1 MDSLTSGVRASFLIY
16 AVAIIFPLQGLSQ
29 KKEITETP
37 AITTQVG
44 NEFDTGIGTWRT
56 SLKRLLKPLSGSSE
70 WTEYEGTTIVTK
82 VWGGKASLVELV
94 ADGPQGT
101 IEALS
106 MRLFNP
112 ASRQWSLNFSSAR
125 GGTMSIPAIGEFKNG
140 KGEFYC
146 QETYNEK
153 AILLKFVIII
163 VTPDVWHY
171 EQSFSAD
178 GGKTWEVNWI
188 AEDTRI
194 K

>member
-1 MDSLTSGVRASFLIY
+1 
-16 AVAIIFPLQGLSQ
+16 
-29 KKEITETP
+29 
-37 AITTQVG
+37 
-44 NEFDTGIGTWRT
+44 
-56 SLKRLLKPLSGSSE
+56 
-70 WTEYEGTTIVTK
+70 
-82 VWGGKASLVELV
+82 
-94 ADGPQGT
+94 
-101 IEALS
+101 
-106 MRLFNP
+106 
-112 ASRQWSLNFSSAR
+112 
-125 GGTMSIPAIGEFKNG
+125 MSIPAIGEFKNG

-171 EQSFSAD
+171 EQSFSAN